1 MRTAPAL
8 LLLLAAPAMAQ
19 ELPPSGNPDRSALTL
34 DYAAASPDQAPTAST
49 AAMPTD
55 GGTYRQS
62 GDRSVRPRSIGDDG
76 AKTYIIW
83 DEDQAMPAVFAI
95 GPSGKEEM
103 VEGYMR
109 GGIFT
114 IDRVYDRLV
123 FRIDG
128 DAAKARRDIARG
140 RK

>member
-1 MRTAPAL
+1 MRAAAA
-8 LLLLAAPAMAQ
+8 LLLLAAPVFAQ
-19 ELPPSGNPDRSALTL
+19 EPLP
-34 DYAAASPDQAPTAST
+34 AAATLAEG
-49 AAMPTD
+49 AA
-55 GGTYRQS
+55 YRQA
-62 GDRSVRPRSIGDDG
+62 GDRSVRPASIGDDG
-76 AKTYIIW
+76 AKTYIVW

-114 IDRVYDRLV
+114 IDRVYRELV

-128 DAAKARRDIARG
+128 DVAKAKRITARG
-140 RK
+140 RQ